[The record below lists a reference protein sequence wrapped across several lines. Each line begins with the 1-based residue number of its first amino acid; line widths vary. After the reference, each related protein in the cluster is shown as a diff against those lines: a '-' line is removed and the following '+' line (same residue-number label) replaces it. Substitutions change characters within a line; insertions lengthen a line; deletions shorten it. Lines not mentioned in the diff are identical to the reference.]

1 MGYNGDILGSI
12 TNTIILENDD
22 KPVDGMGYL
31 NFGYLNRHRLREKK
45 NEMPPD
51 GIPTRE
57 IVSQAVPSE
66 VKLQ

>member
-1 MGYNGDILGSI
+1 LGYNWDKMGYNGDILGSI

-45 NEMPPD
+45 
-51 GIPTRE
+51 
-57 IVSQAVPSE
+57 
-66 VKLQ
+66 